1 MTIPEAM
8 AILGTARY
16 QFFTDVDVS
25 RLVTR
30 DELITAYDEWWLR
43 CLP

>member
-8 AILGTARY
+8 AILSTVRY

-30 DELITAYDEWWLR
+30 DELITAYDEWELR

>member
-30 DELITAYDEWWLR
+30 DELITAYDEWEL
-43 CLP
+43 CSLP